1 VDARD
6 LAFTYR
12 TDAGK
17 IVDGLVTYVSLPMAW
32 TNAAGNKK
40 WNDSGNWN
48 NNIPDAEGAA
58 ARFGSA
64 PAEVILDTKDVTVGT
79 MQFTAN
85 NSYVSG
91 TKSIT
96 MRTNSGKALIDL
108 RVSGGTNTLSVPL
121 VIASS
126 TDINGPGALTAGDVS
141 TNGGTTLNVN
151 ATVAAGD
158 IGGLGSTSVAAGA
171 RLTADSIVQN
181 TLTIGAGGS
190 VTIRAVPVGAAEASP
205 VPEPGTWALIDIGL
219 LNLLAFLRLL
229 RLRNPLRA
237 TAVE

>member
-1 VDARD
+1 
-6 LAFTYR
+6 
-12 TDAGK
+12 
-17 IVDGLVTYVSLPMAW
+17 MAW